1 MSKTLSNSLQ
11 LPLHYKKRLKRV
23 LVAEC
28 YFGVM
33 VVKSEEYRFN
43 AIFYFRCYDPLD
55 CDVTVYQSLFRS
67 LYLSIYLSISPFVC
81 FYLSIYLSFYISI

>member
-11 LPLHYKKRLKRV
+11 LPLHYKKRLKNAV

-33 VVKSEEYRFN
+33 VVNSEEYRFN

-55 CDVTVYQSLFRS
+55 CDLTVYQSLFRS
-67 LYLSIYLSISPFVC
+67 LYLSIYLSISVLLSVI
-81 FYLSIYLSFYISI
+81 YLSI